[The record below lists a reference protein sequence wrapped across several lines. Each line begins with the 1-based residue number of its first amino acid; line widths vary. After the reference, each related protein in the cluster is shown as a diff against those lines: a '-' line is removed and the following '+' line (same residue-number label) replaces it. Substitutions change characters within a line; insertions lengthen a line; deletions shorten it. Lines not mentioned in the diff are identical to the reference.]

1 MKRRRVE
8 MLEDVLGSIG
18 DERLDLIVNDYH
30 KGDDDFD
37 YAIIPAGT
45 GISMNRLHL
54 GDVDYFYWYLGDY
67 ETPEMQDGHED
78 YDDVYSKADDRIKV
92 AMLLALDRAIVDN
105 LKAQGQ
111 YED

>member
-8 MLEDVLGSIG
+8 MLEDVMGAIG

-37 YAIIPAGT
+37 YAIVPAGT
-45 GISMNRLHL
+45 GISMNRLNL
-54 GDVDYFYWYLGDY
+54 GDD
-67 ETPEMQDGHED
+67 
-78 YDDVYSKADDRIKV
+78 KIKV
-92 AMLLALDRAIVDN
+92 AMLLALDRAIIDN
-105 LKAQGQ
+105 LKAQGH